1 MAILKSEEDAC
12 PSGLE
17 LIAGNKQIVE
27 KPVQEECWQEITLR
41 LSSGDHRIKSAAGN
55 DCTICR
61 SPNDELEQFLGQL
74 EALLRE
80 QRQRVFFEPNEPSF
94 EINFERSRRQGIKV
108 EAWID
113 AGNASTGIY
122 TWDAAGIRFFTT
134 DDHLANF
141 INEVRT
147 EF

>member
-1 MAILKSEEDAC
+1 MATLHSEEESC
-12 PSGLE
+12 PSSMQLLPG
-17 LIAGNKQIVE
+17 AKQVIE
-27 KPVQEECWQEITLR
+27 KVQEECWQEIVLH
-41 LSSGDHRIKSAAGN
+41 LSSGEHKIHSVGGN

-61 SPNDELEQFLGQL
+61 APADEIEQFAQQL
-74 EALLRE
+74 EALLRG
-80 QRQRVFFEPNEPSF
+80 QKQRVFFEPNEPSF
-94 EINFERSRRQGIKV
+94 EINIERSRRQGIKV

-134 DDHLANF
+134 DEKLANF
-141 INEVRT
+141 VNDLRT

>member
-1 MAILKSEEDAC
+1 MATLHSEEESC
-12 PSGLE
+12 PSSLQLVPGD
-17 LIAGNKQIVE
+17 KQMIE
-27 KPVQEECWQEITLR
+27 KAVQEECWQEIILH
-41 LSSGDHRIKSAAGN
+41 LASGEHQIKSVAGS

-61 SPNDELEQFLGQL
+61 MPADEIEQFAQQL
-74 EALLRE
+74 EAILRG
-80 QRQRVFFEPNEPSF
+80 QKQRVFFEPNEPSF
-94 EINFERSRRQGIKV
+94 EINIERSRRQGIKV

-134 DDHLANF
+134 DEKLANF
-141 INEVRT
+141 INELRT